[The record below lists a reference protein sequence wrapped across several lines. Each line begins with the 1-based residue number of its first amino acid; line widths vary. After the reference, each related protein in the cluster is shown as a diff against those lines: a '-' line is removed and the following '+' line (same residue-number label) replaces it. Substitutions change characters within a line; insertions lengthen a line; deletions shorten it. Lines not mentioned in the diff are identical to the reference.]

1 MAIVLVGGL
10 PTDRDVELVLVDEQ
24 HHERAGDDDGN
35 GLVGGAVDKAF
46 LGEGRGSVRSVGR
59 GKASQPSSATTWKTS
74 CDLVGA

>member
-35 GLVGGAVDKAF
+35 GLVGEQWTKPSSAKDAGAY
-46 LGEGRGSVRSVGR
+46 GRSVGE
-59 GKASQPSSATTWKTS
+59 SQPAFERNHVEDK
-74 CDLVGA
+74 L